1 MPWLISSEGFTPY
14 LSRNSVLHKWIVACC
29 LILWFALPFAE
40 AQKSPSPVDRI
51 HWYEWGGVAFQ
62 KARLEDKL
70 ILLDLT
76 AVWCHACHVMDETA
90 YADPAIVAILNTS
103 FVPIRV
109 DTDQHPDLEA
119 RYRAGGW
126 PTTSLLLPTGEIL
139 FQANALTANELLDLL
154 HEVGELYAQE
164 RGDLQRQAKRLW
176 TKVQQAPKVR
186 HLMPDFSPDM
196 VEQSVAFMKSQFDAE
211 HGGFR
216 SAPKFFEPEAIHLVL
231 ALGYVNKDAH
241 LTHMGLHTLDRQL
254 ALLDPA
260 WGGFYRYAE
269 QADWTDPHYEK
280 MLTVQAGNLQ
290 NYLEAFQLTGK
301 PVYRET
307 AQAIVTYVW
316 DFLADHTHG
325 QFWESQDADLRGTD
339 GTTLVSGKE
348 FFLLN
353 AEERPRKGQPLIDRR
368 VFTGSNAWMAEVF
381 LEASW
386 VLERP
391 ELREFALRVLTQL
404 DQERWTKEQGLR
416 HVSMSEGTGVLGLL
430 SDHVRLGRALL
441 AAFQSTGEKVFLNRA
456 EDLAER
462 TQALLEDPHAGG
474 FFDGAPGQS
483 ELGLLKMPIKPSSE
497 NLQAALWYLN
507 LFHLTQKLEY
517 LSTAE
522 RTIRSVISANEPL
535 PIALMGKT
543 LDRWFRGMVH
553 VAVVGDVHDPRTLN
567 FMAEGYRIY
576 FPGKLVLLF
585 NPEQGPPQWGEVVF
599 PYQGRP
605 IAFACTDRLCSPPVT
620 DHHDLGSSILKVA
633 ESN

>member
-1 MPWLISSEGFTPY
+1 M
-14 LSRNSVLHKWIVACC
+14 ACC

-40 AQKSPSPVDRI
+40 AQESPGAEDRI
-51 HWYEWGGVAFQ
+51 HWYEWGGAAFQ

-90 YADPAIVAILNTS
+90 YADPAIAAILNTS

-139 FQANALTANELLDLL
+139 FQTNALTTSELLDLL

-164 RGDLQRQAKRLW
+164 KGDLQRQAQQLW
-176 TKVQQAPKVR
+176 ARVQHPPTVSP
-186 HLMPDFSPDM
+186 LIPDLSTAM

-216 SAPKFFEPEAIHLVL
+216 SAPKFFEPEAIHLAL
-231 ALGYVNKDAH
+231 ALGYVKQDAQ
-241 LTHMGLHTLDRQL
+241 LTHMGFQTLDRQL
-254 ALLDPA
+254 ALLDPV

-269 QADWTDPHYEK
+269 QADWTEPHYEK

-307 AQAIVTYVW
+307 AQAVVTYVW

-325 QFWESQDADLRGTD
+325 QFWESQDADLRDPD
-339 GTTLVSGKE
+339 GRVLMSGRE
-348 FFLLN
+348 FFQLN
-353 AEERPRKGQPLIDRR
+353 AKERYGKHQPLIDRR

-381 LEASW
+381 LGASW

-391 ELREFALRVLTQL
+391 DLREFALRVLTQL
-404 DQERWTKEQGLR
+404 DQERWTNDRGLR
-416 HVSMSEGTGVLGLL
+416 HVSASDGARVAGLL
-430 SDHVRLGRALL
+430 SDHVRLGRALM

-456 EDLAER
+456 EILAVR
-462 TQALLEDPHAGG
+462 TQALLEDPYGGG

-497 NLQAALWYLN
+497 NLQAALWYLD
-507 LFHLTQKLEY
+507 LFHLTQKQEY
-517 LSTAE
+517 LSTAG
-522 RTIRSVISANEPL
+522 RTIRSVLSANQPL
-535 PIALMGKT
+535 PIALMGNA
-543 LDRWFRGMVH
+543 LDRWFRGAVH
-553 VAVVGDVHDPRTLN
+553 VAVVGDVHDPRTLDL
-567 FMAEGYRIY
+567 MAEGYRIY
-576 FPGKLVLLF
+576 FPGKLVRLF

-605 IAFACTDRLCSPPVT
+605 TAFACTDRLCSPPVA
-620 DHHDLGSSILKVA
+620 DPHELRSSIVKVA